1 MRHSIE
7 LDNLHSILE
16 DLNIMLLQEK
26 FDQDAYERAVI
37 ENFKKYSFKHFK
49 SISRQAYNILLNYC
63 KTKEDALKAINE
75 LKICLVPRDFELTA

>member
-26 FDQDAYERAVI
+26 FDQDAYEMAVI
-37 ENFKKYSFKHFK
+37 ENFKKYSFKHFPCSK
-49 SISRQAYNILLNYC
+49 R
-63 KTKEDALKAINE
+63 
-75 LKICLVPRDFELTA
+75 F